1 VAVNPEQFSNRIE
14 RAAMKAIVTV
24 LTNARQRVEA
34 LDPVLTLTTHNE
46 LVDKRQVTRI
56 LQEFIDESVK
66 FV

>member
-1 VAVNPEQFSNRIE
+1 MAVNPEQFSNRIE